1 MKVRISHCKLS
12 KKVEKQLLQFF
23 VAEVTARTASDLVG
37 INRRTGT
44 LYYQKIREVICDHL
58 KQEGEAYFEG
68 EVELDESYFG
78 GKRKGKQG
86 RGAAGKVIVF
96 GILKRG
102 GKVYT
107 KVIEDTKANTLM
119 PIIKRKIRLDSVVY
133 TDCYRSYSTLD
144 VSGFTTIGSTTQ
156 AILRRDNLIT
166 STGLRTFGIKLK
178 ESYESIMMCQRN
190 LSLFS

>member
-12 KKVEKQLLQFF
+12 KKVQKQLLQFF

-68 EVELDESYFG
+68 EGELDESYFG
-78 GKRKGKQG
+78 GKRKGKRG

-102 GKVYT
+102 GKVYI
-107 KVIEDTKANTLM
+107 KVIEDTKT
-119 PIIKRKIRLDSVVY
+119 KRECSIFCVSNYVALSRL
-133 TDCYRSYSTLD
+133 TN
-144 VSGFTTIGSTTQ
+144 G
-156 AILRRDNLIT
+156 
-166 STGLRTFGIKLK
+166 
-178 ESYESIMMCQRN
+178 
-190 LSLFS
+190 

>member
-1 MKVRISHCKLS
+1 MKVPISHCKLS
-12 KKVEKQLLQFF
+12 KKVQKQLLEFF
-23 VAEVTARTASDLVG
+23 VAEVTARTASDLAG

-58 KQEGEAYFEG
+58 KQEGAAYFEG

-78 GKRKGKQG
+78 EKRKGKRG

-107 KVIEDTKANTLM
+107 KGQFQG
-119 PIIKRKIRLDSVVY
+119 
-133 TDCYRSYSTLD
+133 RSAT
-144 VSGFTTIGSTTQ
+144 
-156 AILRRDNLIT
+156 
-166 STGLRTFGIKLK
+166 
-178 ESYESIMMCQRN
+178 
-190 LSLFS
+190 